1 MSECTCN
8 FKYGSPG
15 DKCLRC
21 GRDILASSS
30 SAGSRVPAPPDHFV
44 CAGCGET
51 SYEWGHYITEECLA
65 GPEDSR
71 ADMIGEYECNHCG
84 SQDWVDPAN
93 DKDHV

>member
-1 MSECTCN
+1 M
-8 FKYGSPG
+8 
-15 DKCLRC
+15 
-21 GRDILASSS
+21 
-30 SAGSRVPAPPDHFV
+30 

-84 SQDWVDPAN
+84 SQDWVDPTNSKTEGPAESGPSN
-93 DKDHV
+93 PAETHE